1 MKIKILSVQNMD
13 RRSTNNCSII
23 LLQAFNNH
31 STKRRARMTPEEAK
45 KLISQLTYSEK
56 CALIEMLKSLEQ
68 THRPSPVPLLKV
80 GKDD

>member
-1 MKIKILSVQNMD
+1 
-13 RRSTNNCSII
+13 
-23 LLQAFNNH
+23 
-31 STKRRARMTPEEAK
+31 MTPEEAK

-68 THRPSPVPLLKV
+68 THQPSPTPLSKV

>member
-1 MKIKILSVQNMD
+1 MKIKNISVQNMN
-13 RRSTNNCSII
+13 RQGTNKCSII
-23 LLQAFNNH
+23 LLQTANSH

-80 GKDD
+80 GKYD

>member
-1 MKIKILSVQNMD
+1 
-13 RRSTNNCSII
+13 
-23 LLQAFNNH
+23 
-31 STKRRARMTPEEAK
+31 MTPEEAK

-68 THRPSPVPLLKV
+68 THRPTPVPLLKV

>member
-1 MKIKILSVQNMD
+1 MKIKNFSVQNIN
-13 RRSTNNCSII
+13 RHNTNKCSII
-23 LLQAFNNH
+23 LLQVFNNH

-68 THRPSPVPLLKV
+68 THQPSPTPLLKV